1 MRTKHLLKRIFAM
14 VMILAVIVSLCP
26 FKSAEVQAK
35 SGKAGMDVWGQKY
48 IDYILNHQFDYL
60 NNESEP
66 PYLYEQMT
74 YELIYIDDDNIPEI
88 LYSGVDEVT
97 GMGVIYI
104 NSDGD
109 VDYQQFYRHG
119 FGYIEYEGLVINNT
133 GNTGYYFT
141 DIYSFKNGHFDK
153 IGSGNYSERLDE
165 NGRYTGEF
173 DYKWEEK
180 NVSEEEY
187 KKKVDKLFDGSKSTP
202 INNNGYSLQ
211 NDYSDIVLKILTK
224 SLIYSDTPW
233 IRAYQDFLVN
243 KKYLDI
249 GQDYGNEAKIIGKLF
264 DMDHD
269 GIPELILD
277 NGYTGRAMRAG
288 YIYTYDNGVKFLDNG
303 PSEAYVD
310 YDEGYAGSL
319 YGLYAE
325 VDFENFFWEY
335 HKKGNEISSELIEHY
350 TDVTNDSPI
359 YKSYRYIAKSEMWIL
374 IHELSFYDA
383 LEKEKM
389 TNPAGDVADLHDLL
403 GGLGWY
409 RGNYDYRSINADN
422 ISSMFLLYVMKN
434 LKKYPGGVIE
444 RDYYDYSK
452 NEKDPKNKF
461 NYGYLRYN
469 GDDLDWV
476 FKNIYNVGDSIVEE
490 LHKKDNSDLYY
501 YNQKYYSGTGGVGGG
516 YSAYLDEIE
525 NLGGVY
531 QITYHQIIIP
541 DGPTN
546 VNYKTKYAL
555 AAYKKIDGKGY
566 WSIYKV
572 ADKPLYDEAD
582 LIDLGFQLSDKYK
595 PYPIVALKSRSTG
608 KYVTCDIGVTDNEGK
623 YKKINNPDYTVNADK
638 VNAYEMFYLIPLSDG
653 HIALQTIMS
662 KKYMSISDGVT
673 VSDFAQGGAILNFY
687 GDSNV
692 GYFYSLGRWVGRFE
706 DYLVSVENK
715 GLAEAFEVVLID
727 KNEYS
732 DQEKNILSS
741 GEWFNIDDAGVGY
754 WDIQREIGLTKEDKY
769 NKNSE
774 ENVRALKK
782 LGYTL
787 MYRKDLN
794 HNSNTR
800 TIEYDNMQ
808 CAIGVKKT
816 DGIYDVI
823 IAFQGTCGYW
833 DKTSS
838 NDSDDAMYNLMNGR
852 RQRYISYQGKQMC
865 LFCHPGYH
873 SMSIKLVDN
882 NKIENWDKHTM
893 AYIGNDEISLNE
905 LIELA
910 RKGRAKF
917 TLLGH
922 SMGGAIAQCY
932 ALYLVGCG
940 ISPSSI
946 RGRTFNSALALADE
960 NACDLFTDWYNLC
973 VISDSVPRGLVPGS
987 YMEYGMHRLGKTIWL
1002 YDNKPDNNL
1011 EFSFIDNFTNIT
1023 GEKHN
1028 MDKVVYDILKEATA
1042 SAYKGYQDVGANDIF
1057 VTNKKNVPV
1066 YDRPKK
1072 DSDPSS
1078 YIDGIH
1084 TVVEIESYSYNDVG
1098 NKWYKTKD
1106 GKFIYSGNLEVLK
1119 KQSIGWSMLPD
1130 FIIASDKAPLRVGC
1144 YNDTEVIEKVKKDTA
1159 IEVDYAVKNG
1169 GGNVWYHTTVNG
1181 NTGWIYSAHVQRGI
1195 SQKRIADGIKWLLAI
1210 DCPVNVSLYTS
1221 DDELAAS
1228 IIDGEVFTTDK
1239 KAINPYVIGD
1249 GKYFEVYDDEQ
1260 YYVEIDSLSDG
1271 MMDYTIYSDY
1281 DTKTGEFKEIKKFEA
1296 VDLSEEQY
1304 FDSIVSGDIS
1314 TEDVELRVV
1323 DEDGQIISV
1332 IGTDGMPV
1340 KDTGFFNKKNIIIVG
1355 ASAAGLVMFTS
1366 IVLICR
1372 KKRKKSKEKKAA

>member
-359 YKSYRYIAKSEMWIL
+359 YKNYRYVAKSEMWVL

-422 ISSMFLLYVMKN
+422 ISSMFLIYVMKN

-461 NYGYLRYN
+461 NYGYLRYD

-476 FKNIYNVGDSIVEE
+476 FKNIYNVGESVVEE

-531 QITYHQIIIP
+531 QITYHQIIVP

-595 PYPIVALKSRSTG
+595 PYPVVAFKSTTNGR
-608 KYVTCDIGVTDNEGK
+608 YITCDIGAKGK
-623 YKKINNPDYTVNADK
+623 DGSYPNINNPSYNVDATQIGDYEKFYYIILPDGK
-638 VNAYEMFYLIPLSDG
+638 V
-653 HIALQTIMS
+653 ALQNYMS
-662 KKYMSISDGVT
+662 KKYVCVSTDRVT
-673 VSDFAQGGAILNFY
+673 VSDYINDLCKFTAYIDGEVYKFKNDCFWLSLSNNRLSISLGDGGASFEKVII
-687 GDSNV
+687 DSNE
-692 GYFYSLGRWVGRFE
+692 YT
-706 DYLVSVENK
+706 DY
-715 GLAEAFEVVLID
+715 
-727 KNEYS
+727 
-732 DQEKNILSS
+732 EKNIISS
-741 GEWFNIDDAGVGY
+741 GEWFDLDEKGVGY
-754 WDIQREIGLTKEDKY
+754 WDIQYEIGLKKGKGNE
-769 NKNSE
+769 NSE
-774 ENVRALKK
+774 RNVESLEK
-782 LGYTL
+782 LGYHL
-787 MYRKDLN
+787 MYRRDKN
-794 HNSNTR
+794 GNNNTR

-808 CAIGVKKT
+808 CSIGVKKV

-823 IAFQGTCGYW
+823 IAFQGTDGYS
-833 DKTSS
+833 DVTPLDSSRDLGSNLTGDIFNIKVSLNGKMTSVP
-838 NDSDDAMYNLMNGR
+838 
-852 RQRYISYQGKQMC
+852 
-865 LFCHPGYH
+865 CHRGYYE
-873 SMSIKLVDN
+873 MAKKVFDN
-882 NKIENWDKHTM
+882 NPSYYSNTQAIYKDGNKEITLYSLINM
-893 AYIGNDEISLNE
+893 AKCGQ
-905 LIELA
+905 A
-910 RKGRAKF
+910 RF
-917 TLLGH
+917 TILGH
-922 SMGGAIAQCY
+922 SMGGAIAQCFAVQLINY
-932 ALYLVGCG
+932 QV
-940 ISPSSI
+940 SPAVI
-946 RGRTFNSALALADE
+946 KGRTFNSALAFKGDTL
-960 NACDLFTDWYNLC
+960 CDLFTDWYNLC
-973 VISDSVPRGLVPGS
+973 VISDGVPRGLVPGS
-987 YMEYGMHRLGKTIWL
+987 IMKYGMHRLGKTIWL
-1002 YDNKPDNNL
+1002 YDNEPDKDIDFGVG
-1011 EFSFIDNFTNIT
+1011 EFFSNIILS
-1023 GEKHN
+1023 KHN
-1028 MDKVVYDILKEATA
+1028 MDRAIKDILLNTTSSAT
-1042 SAYKGYQDVGANDIF
+1042 YYGYTDVGTAFVF

-1084 TVVEIESYSYNDVG
+1084 TVVEIESYTYNDVG

-1119 KQSIGWSMLPD
+1119 KQSIGWSILPD
-1130 FIIASDKAPLRVGC
+1130 FIIASDRAPLRVGC
-1144 YNDTEVIEKVKKDTA
+1144 YNDTEIIEKVKKDTA

-1169 GGNVWYHTTVNG
+1169 GGNVWYHATVNG
-1181 NTGWIYSAHVQRGI
+1181 KTGWIYSNHVQRGV
-1195 SQKRIADGIKWLLAI
+1195 SQKRIEDGIKWLLAI

-1221 DDELAAS
+1221 DDELAAR

-1239 KAINPYVIGD
+1239 KAVNPYVIGD

-1260 YYVEIDSLSDG
+1260 YFVEIDSLSDG
-1271 MMDYTIYSDY
+1271 MMDYTIFSDY
-1281 DTKTGEFKEIKKFEA
+1281 DERAGEFKAVKKFEA

-1304 FDSIVSGDIS
+1304 FDSTIGGDIS

-1323 DEDGQIISV
+1323 DEDGNELSLISAEN
-1332 IGTDGMPV
+1332 TPEE
-1340 KDTGFFNKKNIIIVG
+1340 DTGFFNKKNIIIIG
-1355 ASAAGLVMFTS
+1355 ASVVAVIIAAMS
-1366 IVLICR
+1366 IVLIRR
-1372 KKRKKSKEKKAA
+1372 KKRPSD